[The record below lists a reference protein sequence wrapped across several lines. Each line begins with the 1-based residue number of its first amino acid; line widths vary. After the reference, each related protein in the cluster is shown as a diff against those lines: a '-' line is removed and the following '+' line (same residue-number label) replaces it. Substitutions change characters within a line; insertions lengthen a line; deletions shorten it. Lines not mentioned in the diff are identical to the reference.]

1 MYIYISLCH
10 RIKWH
15 IFCSLQRR
23 CHGHF
28 AWVPVLSLHF
38 YLYQYCFKERHGRL
52 LAVLLV
58 LLSRG
63 NGWGWNIVR
72 GEPSWH
78 ACDQYIKYYFKNHSI
93 HHCCH
98 EMPSH
103 QILLWRFFCLHTY
116 VHNYPP
122 FLLYQYILS
131 FLEEKLQ
138 MNLKWQSPQ

>member
-1 MYIYISLCH
+1 MAFL
-10 RIKWH
+10 
-15 IFCSLQRR
+15 
-23 CHGHF
+23 HF

-98 EMPSH
+98 EMSSH
-103 QILLWRFFCLHTY
+103 QILLWRFFCLHM
-116 VHNYPP
+116 
-122 FLLYQYILS
+122 YITTPIFALS
-131 FLEEKLQ
+131 IYSVIFRRKTSNEFEVTVSAV
-138 MNLKWQSPQ
+138 MDFEHSCTSI

>member
-1 MYIYISLCH
+1 MLWTKYYWLLRWPSYTLHGFQFYHCIFIYINIVS
-10 RIKWH
+10 KKDMA
-15 IFCSLQRR
+15 
-23 CHGHF
+23 G
-28 AWVPVLSLHF
+28 
-38 YLYQYCFKERHGRL
+38 L

-103 QILLWRFFCLHTY
+103 QILLWSFFLLAY